1 MSDVKNGKIDD
12 LTLDQVFERLDE
24 VLSSMEEE
32 SSLEKSFGYYHQGM
46 DLLKACNDKI
56 EKIEK
61 QILILDQEGET
72 HEF

>member
-1 MSDVKNGKIDD
+1 MSSEISNKVDE
-12 LTLDQVFERLDE
+12 LTLDQVFEKLDE

-32 SSLEKSFGYYHQGM
+32 NSLEKSFEYYHQGM
-46 DLLKACNDKI
+46 DLLKACNYKI

-61 QILILDQEGET
+61 QILILDQEGEA

>member
-1 MSDVKNGKIDD
+1 MNNETNNKVDD
-12 LTLDQVFERLDE
+12 LTLDQLFGKLDE

-32 SSLEKSFGYYHQGM
+32 NSLEKSFGYYHEGM
-46 DLLKACNDKI
+46 DLLKACNQKI